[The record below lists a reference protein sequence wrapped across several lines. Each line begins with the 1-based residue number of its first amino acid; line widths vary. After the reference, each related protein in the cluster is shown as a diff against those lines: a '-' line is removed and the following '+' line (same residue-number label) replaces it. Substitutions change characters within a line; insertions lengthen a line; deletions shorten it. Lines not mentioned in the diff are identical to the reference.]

1 MEKAMNAAMT
11 SPPTVPPTMRIVL
24 VLTPPDDEDWDW
36 ATAVDDA
43 VEDVV
48 ELAVGVEVVS
58 VGNAVGTGVELS
70 VVVVTC
76 VFAVATRAA
85 LSSEDE
91 VVTGMGV
98 DDVVGVSVAVSGVDV
113 VEGVTTTT
121 AEVVGASV
129 VDGASELVTTTIF
142 GVV

>member
-1 MEKAMNAAMT
+1 MNAAMT

-24 VLTPPDDEDWDW
+24 VFTPPEDEDWDW
-36 ATAVDDA
+36 AMAVDDA

-48 ELAVGVEVVS
+48 EPVVGVDEVS

-70 VVVVTC
+70 VVVVTW

-85 LSSEDE
+85 LSSEDD
-91 VVTGMGV
+91 VVTGTGV
-98 DDVVGVSVAVSGVDV
+98 GDVVEVRVGVSGVEV
-113 VEGVTTTT
+113 VEGVVTTT
-121 AEVVGASV
+121 AEVVGVGV